1 MKTRPWIM
9 KQNMLSRRWSSKNF
23 LENEILRK
31 SKGLD
36 LSLTR
41 LKSWRAIKS
50 SFLIQIFIGLRGV
63 SIGFFPF

>member
-50 SFLIQIFIGLRGV
+50 SFLI
-63 SIGFFPF
+63 